1 ILSTF
6 QIYQINLEVPKMN
19 RTEQLVNKRF
29 KKFQREYRKQS
40 FVTIAVWTLIIAML
54 TILIYWNQSGSSFST
69 FSTLRALIMSFFY
82 SIVLVSLY
90 VNIPFLIILVIIYF
104 RARSRNFL
112 FQLIPNL
119 GLHLLIILTALTN
132 FVQLDESD
140 PLMPFFIT
148 LLLVIVFLEMIFL
161 YWTVRTA
168 RENRKPIFFWTFYQ
182 DSLATYSST
191 ILSHHA
197 LQINEEEDGYSQRP
211 FFLSFSELNDRLK
224 EPETFREKFQ
234 EYALF
239 LTERSELIGWDI
251 SGNQIILYPRVLLG
265 KYSPGV
271 GLTFLWRLMV
281 RVLKKNLTY
290 IRIDFDSQEI
300 SLKVA
305 EEDYQLLSDVT
316 YHLLGFQLLNHFK
329 SSILAFLTGD
339 QEEAYSTL
347 FPP

>member
-1 ILSTF
+1 
-6 QIYQINLEVPKMN
+6 MN
-19 RTEQLVNKRF
+19 KTEQLANKRF
-29 KKFQREYRKQS
+29 EKFQREYRKQS
-40 FVTIAVWTLIIAML
+40 YVAIAVGALIIAVL
-54 TILIYWNQSGSSFST
+54 TILIYWNQSASSFSAY
-69 FSTLRALIMSFFY
+69 SALRALIMSFFY
-82 SIVLVSLY
+82 AIVLVSLY
-90 VNIPFLIILVIIYF
+90 VNIPFLIILFIIYL

-112 FQLIPNL
+112 FQLLPNL

-132 FVQLDESD
+132 FVQLDDSD
-140 PLMPFFIT
+140 PLMPFFIA
-148 LLLVIVFLEMIFL
+148 LLLFIAVFEMIFL
-161 YWTVRTA
+161 SWTVRSV

-182 DSLATYSST
+182 DSLAAYSST

-197 LQINEEEDGYSQRP
+197 LQINEEENGYSQRP
-211 FFLSFSELNDRLK
+211 FFLSFSELKVRFK
-224 EPETFREKFQ
+224 EPEAFRENLR

-316 YHLLGFQLLNHFK
+316 YHLLGFQLLHHFK
-329 SSILAFLTGD
+329 NSILAFLTGD
-339 QEEAYSTL
+339 LEEAYSTL
-347 FPP
+347 FPS

>member
-1 ILSTF
+1 
-6 QIYQINLEVPKMN
+6 MN
-19 RTEQLVNKRF
+19 RTEQLANKRF
-29 KKFQREYRKQS
+29 EKFQREYRKQS
-40 FVTIAVWTLIIAML
+40 YVAIIVWTLIIAVL
-54 TILIYWNQSGSSFST
+54 TILIYWNQSGSSFSA
-69 FSTLRALIMSFFY
+69 FSALRALIMSFFY
-82 SIVLVSLY
+82 AIVLVSLY
-90 VNIPFLIILVIIYF
+90 VNVPFLIILAIIYF
-104 RARSRNFL
+104 RARSKNFL

-119 GLHLLIILTALTN
+119 GLHLLIILTAIIN
-132 FVQLDESD
+132 FVQLDDND
-140 PLMPFFIT
+140 PLMPLFIT
-148 LLLVIVFLEMIFL
+148 LLLGIAFFEMTFL

-168 RENRKPIFFWTFYQ
+168 RETRKPIFFWTFYQ
-182 DSLATYSST
+182 DSLAAYSST

-211 FFLSFSELNDRLK
+211 FFLSFSELKDRLK
-224 EPETFREKFQ
+224 EPETFREKFR

-281 RVLKKNLTY
+281 RIFKKNLTY
-290 IRIDFDSQEI
+290 VRIDFDSQEI

-305 EEDYQLLSDVT
+305 KEDYQLLSDVT

-329 SSILAFLTGD
+329 NSILTFLTGD
-339 QEEAYSTL
+339 KEEAYSTL
-347 FPP
+347 FPS

>member
-1 ILSTF
+1 
-6 QIYQINLEVPKMN
+6 MN
-19 RTEQLVNKRF
+19 RTEQLANKRF

-40 FVTIAVWTLIIAML
+40 YVTIAVWTLIIAML
-54 TILIYWNQSGSSFST
+54 TILIYWNQSGSSFSA
-69 FSTLRALIMSFFY
+69 FSALRALIMSFFY
-82 SIVLVSLY
+82 AIVLVSLY
-90 VNIPFLIILVIIYF
+90 VNIPFLIILVVIYF

-132 FVQLDESD
+132 FVQLDEKD
-140 PLMPFFIT
+140 PIMPFFII
-148 LLLVIVFLEMIFL
+148 LLLVIASLEMIFL

-182 DSLATYSST
+182 DSLAAYSST

-211 FFLSFSELNDRLK
+211 FFLSFSELGDRLK
-224 EPETFREKFQ
+224 DPENFRERIR

-251 SGNQIILYPRVLLG
+251 SGNQIFLYPRVLLG

-271 GLTFLWRLMV
+271 GLTFLWRLMI

-290 IRIDFDSQEI
+290 IRVDFDSQEI

-305 EEDYQLLSDVT
+305 EEDYQLLNDVT

-329 SSILAFLTGD
+329 NSILAFITGD

-347 FPP
+347 FPS